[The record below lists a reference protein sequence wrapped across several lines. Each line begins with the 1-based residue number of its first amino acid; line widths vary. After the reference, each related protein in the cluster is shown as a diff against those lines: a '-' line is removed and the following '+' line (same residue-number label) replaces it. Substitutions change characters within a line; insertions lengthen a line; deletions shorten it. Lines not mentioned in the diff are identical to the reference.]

1 MFINQ
6 YLSEVKENT
15 YRITFS
21 EDDIKKI
28 KKYIIHEKN
37 IYSKPLTIDDLYLIR
52 ITTEENIP
60 RNMTYFPIDYRNG
73 YHYIRNPFC
82 FILGF
87 KEFNMKGYE
96 NIDFG
101 GEVER
106 GLSMVDGVVLL
117 CDAAVQLGAH
127 VERNLKVLDAHHI
140 NRIAAF
146 LADQRMFPFLL
157 KGRKKSCPLWG
168 RRKI

>member
-60 RNMTYFPIDYRNG
+60 RNMTYFPIDYRNC

-82 FILGF
+82 FILGL

-101 GEVER
+101 V
-106 GLSMVDGVVLL
+106 
-117 CDAAVQLGAH
+117 
-127 VERNLKVLDAHHI
+127 K
-140 NRIAAF
+140 
-146 LADQRMFPFLL
+146 
-157 KGRKKSCPLWG
+157 
-168 RRKI
+168 

>member
-52 ITTEENIP
+52 ITKEENIP
-60 RNMTYFPIDYRNG
+60 RNMTYFPIDHRNC
-73 YHYIRNPFC
+73 YHLIGNPFY
-82 FILGF
+82 FILGL
-87 KEFNMKGYE
+87 KEFNMKRYE

-101 GEVER
+101 V
-106 GLSMVDGVVLL
+106 
-117 CDAAVQLGAH
+117 
-127 VERNLKVLDAHHI
+127 K
-140 NRIAAF
+140 
-146 LADQRMFPFLL
+146 
-157 KGRKKSCPLWG
+157 
-168 RRKI
+168 

>member
-52 ITTEENIP
+52 ITTE
-60 RNMTYFPIDYRNG
+60 
-73 YHYIRNPFC
+73 
-82 FILGF
+82 
-87 KEFNMKGYE
+87 
-96 NIDFG
+96 
-101 GEVER
+101 
-106 GLSMVDGVVLL
+106 
-117 CDAAVQLGAH
+117 
-127 VERNLKVLDAHHI
+127 
-140 NRIAAF
+140 
-146 LADQRMFPFLL
+146 
-157 KGRKKSCPLWG
+157 
-168 RRKI
+168 